1 MIENL
6 TSETKLS
13 GFYIVYKGSTNLE
26 KPGWRGLSHLM
37 EHLIFKSVD
46 HLQESFD
53 RDGLNYNAYTSNNEI
68 VFYLTGLDSR
78 VNKWKDTFLNL
89 LLKFQITEEE
99 FENERKIVLEEYMDS
114 FNDQAQVHYLNLNRM
129 LFNNYTAIG
138 SRQDLENLQ
147 YQDIIDFFDLQYAKP
162 SKIIN
167 ISRDSKYYNDSIE
180 FATPEYTT
188 NLEIE
193 SHNEIFELRN
203 EYIDKTSIIAVSPV
217 INEDFGYATF
227 INYMLS
233 LGLISPLYSE
243 IREKRGLVYYIH
255 CHLDTKNK
263 QANSMIS
270 TITSNENVEEL
281 LQCLQEI
288 ISNPDKYITQER
300 LEVVKDFFTVKKE
313 INDVMRHENVNSLIT
328 DNQTIY
334 DIVDT
339 VTIEKIREV
348 YAKYYNFENFYI
360 STDKTEFKN

>member
-1 MIENL
+1 MTENFI
-6 TSETKLS
+6 SQTKLS

-37 EHLIFKSVD
+37 EHLVFKSVD

-68 VFYLTGLDSR
+68 VFYLTGLDSS

-89 LLKFQITEEE
+89 LLNFQITEEE

-114 FNDQAQVHYLNLNRM
+114 FNEQSDAHYLNLFRK
-129 LFNNYTAIG
+129 LFNDFSPIG

-147 YQDIIDFFDLQYAKP
+147 YQDIIDFFNLQYAKP

-167 ISRDSKYYNDSIE
+167 VSKDSKYYTELEYN
-180 FATPEYTT
+180 TPEYDTKLEYGSHDVT
-188 NLEIE
+188 LEIN
-193 SHNEIFELRN
+193 NEFA
-203 EYIDKTSIIAVSPV
+203 DKTSIIALTPV
-217 INEDFGYATF
+217 INEDFGYVSF
-227 INYMLS
+227 INSMLGA
-233 LGLISPLYSE
+233 GLISPLYAE

-255 CHLDTKNK
+255 CHLGMKNN
-263 QANSMIS
+263 QGVTAIS
-270 TITSNENVEEL
+270 TVTSNDNVEEL
-281 LQCLQEI
+281 LECLKEV
-288 ISNPDKYITQER
+288 ISSPEKYITQER
-300 LEVVKDFFTVKKE
+300 LEVIKDYFTVRKE
-313 INDVMRHENVNSLIT
+313 INDVLRHERVTPFISNE
-328 DNQTIY
+328 QTIY